1 MVVGDR
7 TDKESH
13 TINAM
18 IGSTFV
24 CGVCLKICFFCVPGE
39 YEAEICF
46 VWKNS
51 CGSLFKCFFF
61 FSMFVVL
68 IDYTFMF
75 MTCHKGGSL
84 AHKRYN
90 CLFKSAGR
98 QRLNSGPL
106 PLLFL
111 PVTFSCL
118 AIQVKY
124 INTQIHKYTQ
134 IQIHQH
140 KYTIDCTTDLSHQY
154 HHNSRYSEKLF
165 ISYLKLCYSGQP
177 NFLPTSSSTM
187 YLVPTTTH

>member
-1 MVVGDR
+1 MQQLQSYRLMCRFGHKWP
-7 TDKESH
+7 KEYSIWPNIRHSFDTLFTLRWWNIGCWGSH
-13 TINAM
+13 TINARVD
-18 IGSTFV
+18 I
-24 CGVCLKICFFCVPGE
+24 CLWCLSEDMFFLCSRRIWSGD
-39 YEAEICF
+39 ICF

-111 PVTFSCL
+111 PVTFSCHC
-118 AIQVKY
+118 IQVKY
-124 INTQIHKYTQ
+124 TNTQVYTNTNTPTQIHNW
-134 IQIHQH
+134 
-140 KYTIDCTTDLSHQY
+140 LY
-154 HHNSRYSEKLF
+154 HWPVSPIPS
-165 ISYLKLCYSGQP
+165 
-177 NFLPTSSSTM
+177 
-187 YLVPTTTH
+187 

>member
-1 MVVGDR
+1 MVSYHATVTGWCVGLGTNGHRNIQYGQTSVILLIHSSPWGDEILVVGDR

-24 CGVCLKICFFCVPGE
+24 CGWSFFCVPGE

-98 QRLNSGPL
+98 QQLNSGPL

-124 INTQIHKYTQ
+124 TNT
-134 IQIHQH
+134 
-140 KYTIDCTTDLSHQY
+140 
-154 HHNSRYSEKLF
+154 
-165 ISYLKLCYSGQP
+165 
-177 NFLPTSSSTM
+177 
-187 YLVPTTTH
+187 